1 MKIEINN
8 LDKALLGEIASLLA
22 GTTATIKVVSN
33 EKKEKLENKPKEE
46 SKEKPKEEPKKEIKE
61 EPKAT
66 KPRAKNAFDTGSYV
80 PWQEQWED
88 MMTAMNWGRK

>member
-8 LDKALLGEIASLLA
+8 LDKKLLGEIAVLIA
-22 GTTATIKVVSN
+22 GTEATIKVIKD
-33 EKKEKLENKPKEE
+33 EIKKE
-46 SKEKPKEEPKKEIKE
+46 EKPKEEPKKEIKKE
-61 EPKAT
+61 IKKEPKAT
-66 KPRAKNAFDTGSYV
+66 KPREKNAFDTGSYV

>member
-8 LDKALLGEIASLLA
+8 VDEKMLGKIATLIA
-22 GTTATIKVVSN
+22 GTEATIKVIKD
-33 EKKEKLENKPKEE
+33 E
-46 SKEKPKEEPKKEIKE
+46 KEKPKEETKKETKKE

-66 KPRAKNAFDTGSYV
+66 KPKKKNAFDTGSYV

-88 MMTAMNWGRK
+88 MMAAMNWGRK

>member
-1 MKIEINN
+1 MKIEMNN
-8 LDKALLGEIASLLA
+8 VDEKMLGKIATLIA
-22 GTTATIKVVSN
+22 GTEATIKVIKD
-33 EKKEKLENKPKEE
+33 E
-46 SKEKPKEEPKKEIKE
+46 KEKPKEETKKEETKKE

-66 KPRAKNAFDTGSYV
+66 KPREKNAFDTGSYV

>member
-8 LDKALLGEIASLLA
+8 VDEKMLGKIATLIA
-22 GTTATIKVVSN
+22 GTEATIKVIKD
-33 EKKEKLENKPKEE
+33 E
-46 SKEKPKEEPKKEIKE
+46 KEEPKKETKKE

-66 KPRAKNAFDTGSYV
+66 IPREKNAFDTGSYV

>member
-1 MKIEINN
+1 MRLEISNVDN
-8 LDKALLGEIASLLA
+8 KLLGEIATLIT
-22 GTTATIKVVSN
+22 GTEATIKVIK
-33 EKKEKLENKPKEE
+33 EEIKKE
-46 SKEKPKEEPKKEIKE
+46 EKPKEEPKKEIKE

-66 KPRAKNAFDTGSYV
+66 KPREKNAFDTGSYV

>member
-8 LDKALLGEIASLLA
+8 VDEKMLAKIATLIA
-22 GTTATIKVVSN
+22 GTEATIKVIKD
-33 EKKEKLENKPKEE
+33 E
-46 SKEKPKEEPKKEIKE
+46 KEKPKKETKKE

-66 KPRAKNAFDTGSYV
+66 KPREKNAFDTGSYV

-88 MMTAMNWGRK
+88 MMTSMNWGRK

>member
-8 LDKALLGEIASLLA
+8 LDKTLLGEIASLLA

-33 EKKEKLENKPKEE
+33 EKKEKLEDKPKE
-46 SKEKPKEEPKKEIKE
+46 EIKE

-66 KPRAKNAFDTGSYV
+66 KPREKNAFDTGSYV

>member
-33 EKKEKLENKPKEE
+33 EKKEKLEDKPKE
-46 SKEKPKEEPKKEIKE
+46 EIKE

-66 KPRAKNAFDTGSYV
+66 KPREKNAFDTGSYV

>member
-33 EKKEKLENKPKEE
+33 EKKEKLEDKPKG
-46 SKEKPKEEPKKEIKE
+46 EIKE

-66 KPRAKNAFDTGSYV
+66 KPREKNAFDTGSYV

>member
-8 LDKALLGEIASLLA
+8 LDKKLLGEIAVLIA
-22 GTTATIKVVSN
+22 GTEATIKVIK
-33 EKKEKLENKPKEE
+33 EEIKKE
-46 SKEKPKEEPKKEIKE
+46 EKPKEEPKVEKPKVEK
-61 EPKAT
+61 PKAT
-66 KPRAKNAFDTGSYV
+66 KAREKNAFDTGSYV

>member
-33 EKKEKLENKPKEE
+33 EKKEKLEDKPKE
-46 SKEKPKEEPKKEIKE
+46 EIKE

-66 KPRAKNAFDTGSYV
+66 KPREKNAFETGSYV

>member
-8 LDKALLGEIASLLA
+8 VDAKMLGKIATLIA
-22 GTTATIKVVSN
+22 GTEPKTKV
-33 EKKEKLENKPKEE
+33 NKDE
-46 SKEKPKEEPKKEIKE
+46 KEKPKEETKKEETKKE

-66 KPRAKNAFDTGSYV
+66 KPREKNAFDTGSYV

>member
-22 GTTATIKVVSN
+22 GTTATIKVVSD
-33 EKKEKLENKPKEE
+33 EKKEKLEDKPKEE
-46 SKEKPKEEPKKEIKE
+46 SKEKPKEEPK
-61 EPKAT
+61 AT
-66 KPRAKNAFDTGSYV
+66 IPREKNAFDTGSYV

>member
-8 LDKALLGEIASLLA
+8 VDEKMLAKIATLIA
-22 GTTATIKVVSN
+22 GTEATIKVIKD
-33 EKKEKLENKPKEE
+33 E
-46 SKEKPKEEPKKEIKE
+46 KEKPKEETKKKETKKE

-66 KPRAKNAFDTGSYV
+66 KPREKNAFDTGSYV

>member
-8 LDKALLGEIASLLA
+8 LDKKLLGEIAVLIA
-22 GTTATIKVVSN
+22 GTEATIKVIKD
-33 EKKEKLENKPKEE
+33 EIKKE
-46 SKEKPKEEPKKEIKE
+46 EKPKEEPKKEIKKEIKE

-66 KPRAKNAFDTGSYV
+66 KPREKNAFDTGSYV

-88 MMTAMNWGRK
+88 MMTAMNWGRR

>member
-8 LDKALLGEIASLLA
+8 LDKALLGEIGSLLA

-33 EKKEKLENKPKEE
+33 EKKEKFEDKPKE
-46 SKEKPKEEPKKEIKE
+46 EIKE
-61 EPKAT
+61 EPKAI
-66 KPRAKNAFDTGSYV
+66 KPREKNAFDTGSYV

>member
-8 LDKALLGEIASLLA
+8 VDEKMLGKIATLIA
-22 GTTATIKVVSN
+22 GTEATIKVIKD
-33 EKKEKLENKPKEE
+33 EIKKE
-46 SKEKPKEEPKKEIKE
+46 EKPKVEAKVEK
-61 EPKAT
+61 PKAT
-66 KPRAKNAFDTGSYV
+66 IPREKNAFDTGSYV

>member
-8 LDKALLGEIASLLA
+8 LDKKLLGEIAVLIA
-22 GTTATIKVVSN
+22 GTEATIKVIKD
-33 EKKEKLENKPKEE
+33 EIKKE
-46 SKEKPKEEPKKEIKE
+46 EKPKEEPKKEIKE
-61 EPKAT
+61 EIKEEPKAT
-66 KPRAKNAFDTGSYV
+66 KPREKNAFDTGSYV

>member
-33 EKKEKLENKPKEE
+33 EKKEKLEDKPKE
-46 SKEKPKEEPKKEIKE
+46 EIKE

-66 KPRAKNAFDTGSYV
+66 KPREKNAFDTGSYV

-88 MMTAMNWGRK
+88 MMTAINWGRK

>member
-8 LDKALLGEIASLLA
+8 VDEKMLGKIATLIA
-22 GTTATIKVVSN
+22 GTEATIKVIKD
-33 EKKEKLENKPKEE
+33 E
-46 SKEKPKEEPKKEIKE
+46 KEKPKEEPKKE

-66 KPRAKNAFDTGSYV
+66 KTREKNAFDTGSYV